1 MTAMRV
7 QTSCWIAIRSGG
19 LAALAAVL
27 VATCRPSPEPVA
39 ATPPR
44 VDPAE
49 PTAPDAGALAT
60 THGTEDARSEQ
71 VPEEVPIERLIAEP
85 ASYFGQR
92 VTTAGWVVS
101 CDVGI
106 SCTIPCRRCIMCTS
120 RATLVPPGTEKM
132 ASCNRNGTSLII
144 MDLGT
149 LNKFLCNASTCE
161 EACFRKCSFPARTSI
176 RLTGTIKRAT
186 PEQMGIGEEQYVFVP
201 DPM

>member
-1 MTAMRV
+1 MTAMSV
-7 QTSCWIAIRSGG
+7 QTRFWIAIRSVS
-19 LAALAAVL
+19 LAALGALLA
-27 VATCRPSPEPVA
+27 ATCRPPPKPGT

-44 VDPAE
+44 VDSAVPA
-49 PTAPDAGALAT
+49 ASDAGALAT
-60 THGTEDARSEQ
+60 GHGAEDARSEQ

-85 ASYFGQR
+85 GAYFGQR
-92 VTTAGWVVS
+92 VTTSGWVVS

-120 RATLVPPGTEKM
+120 RATFVPPGTEKM
-132 ASCNRNGTSLII
+132 ASCKRNGTSLII
-144 MDLGT
+144 MDLNT

-161 EACFRKCSFPARTSI
+161 EACFRKCSFPAGTSV